1 MSNTVGL
8 YRLQEFG
15 ISQARV
21 SELVKDDISFEDLVK
36 KVIDKSKTYNDS
48 ELVTAV
54 KAFIQKLTD
63 GSINEFQSIYM
74 LRFFGVSVTDVAR
87 MRNTLKIKF
96 VSDAEYY

>member
-36 KVIDKSKTYNDS
+36 KLLIN
-48 ELVTAV
+48 
-54 KAFIQKLTD
+54 QKHIMIR
-63 GSINEFQSIYM
+63 S
-74 LRFFGVSVTDVAR
+74 
-87 MRNTLKIKF
+87 
-96 VSDAEYY
+96 